1 MPSILKLVAYITG
14 PLIISITPLSAI
26 YWVINI
32 YYSRISKTY
41 KKRHVF
47 LLDAER
53 GLAEQGYLWLSIIAP
68 TLYFLTFGS
77 LAWNGYSPQL
87 DSDGFSEFIKIST
100 LPIALLSLSISLSV
114 LVARIHATH
123 QTSVQITTA
132 RHKNNIDTYYA
143 HRKAMSEYF
152 NSLKE
157 IKSPGEITGDFY
169 AHPRLHLRFFID
181 MGPSNGTPE
190 INTDRFE
197 NSIKN
202 ISEIQ
207 EHIHRAL
214 DPAASPIKSIEEYA
228 HACTK
233 LFTLSET
240 LNLPCIYEDL
250 KSKGRK
256 LIICTDSSAKEDDD
270 LNFNV
275 LGTGSTHQLIGS
287 YRYTRSFLRVLCEF
301 AGYDV
306 SFFDKKQHPLI
317 DKGANYNN
325 APYSIYDMNE
335 IIEDAVH
342 TSRQLKTDRS
352 ERQKT
357 LEQTD

>member
-1 MPSILKLVAYITG
+1 MSSKLELVAYITG
-14 PLIISITPLSAI
+14 PLIISITLLSAV
-26 YWVINI
+26 YWAINI
-32 YYSRISKTY
+32 YNFRKSKLY
-41 KKRHVF
+41 KKLHVF

-100 LPIALLSLSISLSV
+100 LPIALLSLSIPLSV

-143 HRKAMSEYF
+143 HRKALFEYF
-152 NSLKE
+152 SSLKE
-157 IKSPGEITGDFY
+157 IKFPGEITGDFY

-190 INTDRFE
+190 IDTDRFK
-197 NSIKN
+197 NSIN
-202 ISEIQ
+202 DISEIQ

-214 DPAASPIKSIEEYA
+214 DPAASPIKSIEDYA

-233 LFTLSET
+233 LFTLAET

-250 KSKGRK
+250 KSNDRK
-256 LIICTDSSAKEDDD
+256 LIICIDSSAKQDDD
-270 LNFNV
+270 LKFNV
-275 LGTGSTHQLIGS
+275 IGTGSTHQLIGS

-306 SFFDKKQHPLI
+306 SFFDKKQRPLI

-325 APYSIYDMNE
+325 APYSFYDMSKILENA
-335 IIEDAVH
+335 IH

-352 ERQKT
+352 NRQKES
-357 LEQTD
+357 EQTD